1 MQVGAPEGSSSD
13 ETTYASPPA
22 ALPTNLTN
30 TREVVN
36 ADNERSLIVIR
47 ASGGSTDLSMGDGH
61 FSTSLAVDAFEIE
74 DLLVGPR
81 CPRHAYLA
89 RSFVVTRETPHHAM
103 HGAVLVLLLDLLY
116 IFGGDSRTSTSP
128 AMGYMEGDLITVTHC
143 SGHPSMMHLTAAKCA
158 KVSLHDCRLLTCHWP
173 VFQNM
178 YRRHLLHLCR
188 CSRQRGR

>member
-1 MQVGAPEGSSSD
+1 MWSVSVQVGAPEGSSGD
-13 ETTYASPPA
+13 ENTYASPPET
-22 ALPTNLTN
+22 LPTNLTN

-61 FSTSLAVDAFEIE
+61 FSTSLAVDGFEIE

-103 HGAVLVLLLDLLY
+103 RGAVWMLLLDLLVSSCW
-116 IFGGDSRTSTSP
+116 GQSRKHRP
-128 AMGYMEGDLITVTHC
+128 GNGQCGKGPCHC
-143 SGHPSMMHLTAAKCA
+143 HTLLGA
-158 KVSLHDCRLLTCHWP
+158 SLHDALDCSQEC
-173 VFQNM
+173 QNA
-178 YRRHLLHLCR
+178 
-188 CSRQRGR
+188 SA

>member
-1 MQVGAPEGSSSD
+1 M
-13 ETTYASPPA
+13 
-22 ALPTNLTN
+22 ALPSNLTS

-89 RSFVVTRETPHHAM
+89 RSFVATRKTCRHCHAWSFSN
-103 HGAVLVLLLDLLY
+103 AAAR
-116 IFGGDSRTSTSP
+116 SPWRTF
-128 AMGYMEGDLITVTHC
+128 
-143 SGHPSMMHLTAAKCA
+143 
-158 KVSLHDCRLLTCHWP
+158 W
-173 VFQNM
+173 
-178 YRRHLLHLCR
+178 
-188 CSRQRGR
+188 